1 MSPTRSS
8 AEIATR
14 VGVAGGAL
22 GIVADDLV
30 PHIADVT
37 QEQLQNV
44 LVWTDADTTLLGV
57 STALPKNDPVLPRR
71 MTVLSAGIVADSPI
85 LSQTALCRPGLI
97 WIERWSN
104 DVATVNVGGD
114 STADADVAALAS
126 VVIGESA
133 PRQLADRLALLVP
146 GDRRNR
152 VIRSSLRKG
161 KVEVYEMA
169 VEAPADVL
177 GAITANAA
185 ALGIPDVQ
193 VRLLGNIH
201 DIMARGKP
209 VLVRARMHGGVIQS
223 GITIVYASQT
233 LDHTFRAV
241 NGLATRADSIARLG
255 TLTGSLGTEDV
266 AAIELQ
272 LGAGDPLPLRIAFA
286 L

>member
-133 PRQLADRLALLVP
+133 PRQLA
-146 GDRRNR
+146 
-152 VIRSSLRKG
+152 
-161 KVEVYEMA
+161 
-169 VEAPADVL
+169 
-177 GAITANAA
+177 
-185 ALGIPDVQ
+185 
-193 VRLLGNIH
+193 
-201 DIMARGKP
+201 
-209 VLVRARMHGGVIQS
+209 
-223 GITIVYASQT
+223 
-233 LDHTFRAV
+233 
-241 NGLATRADSIARLG
+241 
-255 TLTGSLGTEDV
+255 
-266 AAIELQ
+266 
-272 LGAGDPLPLRIAFA
+272 
-286 L
+286 

>member
-8 AEIATR
+8 AEIASR
-14 VGVAGGAL
+14 VGIAGGAL
-22 GIVADDLV
+22 GIVAEDLV
-30 PHIADVT
+30 PHIADVA

-57 STALPKNDPVLPRR
+57 STALPKNDPVLARR
-71 MTVLSAGIVADSPI
+71 MTVLSAGIVPTSSI
-85 LSQTALCRPGLI
+85 LSQTALCRPGSV

-114 STADADVAALAS
+114 ATADEDVAALAS
-126 VVIGESA
+126 VVIGETA
-133 PRQLADRLALLVP
+133 PRALADRLALLVP

-152 VIRSSLRKG
+152 VIRTSLRKN
-161 KVEVYEMA
+161 KVEVYELG
-169 VEAPADVL
+169 VEAPPDVL
-177 GAITANAA
+177 DAITANAA
-185 ALGIPDVQ
+185 ALGVPDVQ
-193 VRLLGNIH
+193 LRLLGSIH

-209 VLVRARMHGGVIQS
+209 VLLRARMHGGVIQP
-223 GITIVYASQT
+223 GITIVYSSQT
-233 LDHTFRAV
+233 LDHAFRAV

-255 TLTGSLGTEDV
+255 TLTGSLATEDV

-272 LGAGDPLPLRIAFA
+272 LGAGDPLPMRLAFA